1 MFKIFKRNSEKM
13 TLGSAKEMRAI
24 TDKYFVDEIER
35 TKDKTKAYINEKISP
50 EIACCARCGM
60 PNLSVQL
67 SPAYNKE
74 LFISILKKKGYT
86 VDDFGET
93 IEIYW

>member
-1 MFKIFKRNSEKM
+1 MFKIFKRNTEM
-13 TLGSAKEMRAI
+13 TLASAKEMRAI

-35 TKDKTKAYINEKISP
+35 TKNKTRAYINEKISP
-50 EIACCARCGM
+50 EIACYARSGM
-60 PNLSVQL
+60 SNLSVRL
-67 SPAYNKE
+67 SSEYNKE

-86 VDDFGET
+86 VDDFGEK

>member
-1 MFKIFKRNSEKM
+1 MKNIFKRNKEM
-13 TLGSAKEMRAI
+13 TLASATEMRAI

-35 TKDKTKAYINEKISP
+35 TKNKTKAYINEKISP
-50 EIACCARCGM
+50 GIACYARCGM
-60 PNLSVQL
+60 SNLSVQL
-67 SPAYNKE
+67 SPAYNRD

>member
-1 MFKIFKRNSEKM
+1 MKNIFKRNTEM

-35 TKDKTKAYINEKISP
+35 TKNKTKAYINEKISP
-50 EIACCARCGM
+50 EIAGYARCGM
-60 PNLSVQL
+60 SNLSVQL
-67 SPAYNKE
+67 SPAYNRE

>member
-1 MFKIFKRNSEKM
+1 MRNIFKRNTEM

-24 TDKYFVDEIER
+24 TDKYFVDEIAR
-35 TKDKTKAYINEKISP
+35 TKDKTIAYINEKISP
-50 EIACCARCGM
+50 EIACYARCGM
-60 PNLSVQL
+60 SNLSVKL
-67 SPAYNKE
+67 SSAYNKE

>member
-1 MFKIFKRNSEKM
+1 MKNIFKRNKEM
-13 TLGSAKEMRAI
+13 TLASATEMRAI

-35 TKDKTKAYINEKISP
+35 TKNKTKAYINEKISP
-50 EIACCARCGM
+50 EIACYARCGM
-60 PNLSVQL
+60 SNLSVQL
-67 SPAYNKE
+67 SPAYDKE
-74 LFISILKKKGYT
+74 LFISILKKKKYT

>member
-1 MFKIFKRNSEKM
+1 MKNIFKRKTENM

-35 TKDKTKAYINEKISP
+35 TKNKTINYINEKISP
-50 EIACCARCGM
+50 DIACLARCGM
-60 PNLSVQL
+60 SNLSVQL

>member
-1 MFKIFKRNSEKM
+1 MKNIFKRNKEM
-13 TLGSAKEMRAI
+13 TLASATEMRAI

-50 EIACCARCGM
+50 EIACYTRCGM
-60 PNLSVQL
+60 SNLSVQL
-67 SPAYNKE
+67 SPAYNRD

>member
-1 MFKIFKRNSEKM
+1 MKNIFKRNIEI
-13 TLGSAKEMRAI
+13 TLAPAKEMRAI

-35 TKDKTKAYINEKISP
+35 TKSKTTAYINEKISP
-50 EIACCARCGM
+50 EIACYARCGM
-60 PNLSVQL
+60 SNLSVQL
-67 SPAYNKE
+67 SPTYNKE

>member
-1 MFKIFKRNSEKM
+1 MKNIFKRNTEM

-24 TDKYFVDEIER
+24 TDKYFVDEIEK
-35 TKDKTKAYINEKISP
+35 TKNKTKAYINEKISP
-50 EIACCARCGM
+50 EIAGYARCGM
-60 PNLSVQL
+60 SNLSVQL
-67 SPAYNKE
+67 SPAYNRE

>member
-1 MFKIFKRNSEKM
+1 MKNIFKRNTEM
-13 TLGSAKEMRAI
+13 TLASAKEMRAI

-50 EIACCARCGM
+50 EIACYARCGM
-60 PNLSVQL
+60 SNLSVQL
-67 SPAYNKE
+67 SPAYNRD

>member
-1 MFKIFKRNSEKM
+1 MFKIFKRNSEM
-13 TLGSAKEMRAI
+13 TLASAKEMRAI

-35 TKDKTKAYINEKISP
+35 TENKTKAYINEKISP
-50 EIACCARCGM
+50 EIACYARCGM
-60 PNLSVQL
+60 SNLSVQL
-67 SPAYNKE
+67 SPAYNRD

>member
-1 MFKIFKRNSEKM
+1 MKNIFKRNTEM
-13 TLGSAKEMRAI
+13 TLASAKEMRAI

-35 TKDKTKAYINEKISP
+35 TKNKTKAYINEKISP

-60 PNLSVQL
+60 SNLSVQL
-67 SPAYNKE
+67 SPAYDKE